1 MMYLNKFAQYFGLK
15 TNLLRGLKE
24 KDKTKTSFNTN
35 EPFENMKK
43 KTENNSPLLELRQI
57 YLFQEGIMC

>member
-43 KTENNSPLLELRQI
+43 KNWKQ
-57 YLFQEGIMC
+57 

>member
-1 MMYLNKFAQYFGLK
+1 MYLNKFAQYFGLK

-35 EPFENMKK
+35 ERLKIWKK
-43 KTENNSPLLELRQI
+43 KKKKNWKQ
-57 YLFQEGIMC
+57 

>member
-15 TNLLRGLKE
+15 INLLRGLKE

-43 KTENNSPLLELRQI
+43 KNLKTIARCWSFVRSI
-57 YLFQEGIMC
+57 YSKRG